1 MLNMKTVKDREYSFN
16 HTKERLS
23 ERFDLSLTRKEYK
36 TLCSLI
42 NKKTLLVKE
51 DDKQEIH
58 LISWKN
64 KKIKAVFNLDKQYI
78 TTVLPDKDFCFYF

>member
-1 MLNMKTVKDREYSFN
+1 MKTIKNKEYSFN
-16 HTKERLS
+16 HTKERLL
-23 ERFDLSLTRKEYK
+23 ERFGLSLNKEEYK

-42 NKKTLLVKE
+42 NKKTLIVKE

-58 LISWKN
+58 LISWRN
-64 KKIKAVFNLDKQYI
+64 KQIKAVFNLEKQCI